1 MKLDAYRDTIL
12 IVDDNLDIR
21 VFAQML
27 LERAGYSVVTAADGE
42 EGLRYYKTHQSN
54 IVLLLTDVMMPNMN
68 GLELAD
74 RVLGLDSQLPVLFM
88 SGDVWGA
95 DRGFGCVVKPFKSA
109 ELVAR
114 VNRVLDAKAPFRDIG
129 RPLVAP
135 SAQHQL

>member
-21 VFAQML
+21 AFAKAF
-27 LERAGYSVVTAADGE
+27 LENAGYPVVTAADGR
-42 EGLRYYKTHQSN
+42 EGLCCYEIHQSS
-54 IVLLLTDVMMPNMN
+54 IALLLTDVSMPNMD

-74 RVLGLDSQLPVLFM
+74 RVLGIDSQLPVLFM
-88 SGDVWGA
+88 SGDAGSA

-114 VNRVLDAKAPFRDIG
+114 VNQVLDAKAPFRGIG
-129 RPLVAP
+129 RLRLAP